1 MVRMVKTKVKTDR
14 MVKASRARMV
24 KDKVKASR
32 AKAKAKAKI
41 KDKVVRVKDSRDK
54 VKDRAKA
61 LTETA
66 SLRDSRVKA
75 LRAPVM
81 ATAAWVAMATERTV
95 PLTRADSPVTVLR
108 VKAKA
113 KEMVKAA
120 LI

>member
-1 MVRMVKTKVKTDR
+1 MVKV
-14 MVKASRARMV
+14 
-24 KDKVKASR
+24 KVKASR
-32 AKAKAKAKI
+32 DKVKAKAKI
-41 KDKVVRVKDSRDK
+41 KDKVVRDK

-81 ATAAWVAMATERTV
+81 ATAAWVAMATERTA